1 MPAWTT
7 ARRDG
12 LGLLRTEF
20 NERNPEISP
29 DGNWLAYESN
39 ASGQFEV
46 YVRPFP
52 DVDSGRWQ
60 VSTAAACS
68 RQPLAV
74 TSADAVSAVFME
86 ATDYSPMR

>member
-1 MPAWTT
+1 MAARTT

-20 NERNPEISP
+20 NEQNPEISP
-29 DGNWLAYESN
+29 DGNWLASRSN

-52 DVDSGRWQ
+52 DVDSGRGRSRLRAGSNPCGHQ
-60 VSTAAACS
+60 TAGSCS
-68 RQPLAV
+68 ISRPAI
-74 TSADAVSAVFME
+74 
-86 ATDYSPMR
+86 RGR